1 MLTVADIVEISAAL
15 VLKSR
20 LDLLCNELLSP
31 DEQAELAAMEALR
44 NYGIL
49 ITQQTMND
57 HGGQRL
63 LEAHQHLVEMIQ
75 NAK

>member
-1 MLTVADIVEISAAL
+1 MLTIADIVEISAAL

-20 LDLLCNELLSP
+20 LDLLCNELMSP
-31 DEQAELAAMEALR
+31 DEQVELQAMEALR

-49 ITQQTMND
+49 VSAECLKHKD
-57 HGGQRL
+57 VPL
-63 LEAHQHLVEMIQ
+63 LEAHKHLVEEIQ

>member
-31 DEQAELAAMEALR
+31 DEQIELAAMEQLR
-44 NYGIL
+44 TYGIL
-49 ITQQTMND
+49 VSAECLKHIEVP
-57 HGGQRL
+57 L
-63 LEAHQHLVEMIQ
+63 LLAHKHLVEEIE
-75 NAK
+75 NTK